1 MLKTE
6 KNISLQKAL
15 YQEKLS
21 KKEIQNIQKS
31 LHTTSLGEVRIKKNL
46 GLECVNVIEFCKSLI
61 QNEKCNV
68 YKQGKN
74 YYFELDNIKL
84 TVNAKSFTVIT
95 AHKIR

>member
-1 MLKTE
+1 MLKIE
-6 KNISLQKAL
+6 KSISSQKAL
-15 YQEKLS
+15 YHEKLN
-21 KKEIQNIQKS
+21 KEEIQIIQKS
-31 LHTTSLGEVRIKKNL
+31 LHTMPLCEVRIKKNL

>member
-1 MLKTE
+1 MLKIE
-6 KNISLQKAL
+6 KSISSQKVL

-21 KKEIQNIQKS
+21 KEEIQSIQKS

-46 GLECVNVIEFCKSLI
+46 GLECVKVIEFCKSLI